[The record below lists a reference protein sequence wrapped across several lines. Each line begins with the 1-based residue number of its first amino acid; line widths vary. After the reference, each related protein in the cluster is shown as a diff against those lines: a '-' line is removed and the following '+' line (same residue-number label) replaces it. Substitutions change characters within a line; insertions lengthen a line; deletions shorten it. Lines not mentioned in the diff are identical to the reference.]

1 MITISKHFFA
11 KIAPVVLLAGLGIT
25 VMAGCSAPEVKDS
38 MEDASFEL
46 VTHESE
52 KMVYPEDIK
61 GNYTIVGYIY
71 TNCPDVCPMIVSNM
85 KKIQKKVESEIEEP
99 VQFMAISFD
108 PERDDPENMRK
119 YYNAHDLSNPPW
131 TFLTGDT
138 TTVDSLMDRM
148 GIFTEVSYSS
158 TTESG
163 EDVYFITHTD
173 RISLFD
179 KKGRLRQHYRG
190 SSTPPEVLVEDIES
204 L

>member
-1 MITISKHFFA
+1 MITPDRTLPA
-11 KIAPVVLLAGLGIT
+11 KIASLIALPLLG
-25 VMAGCSAPEVKDS
+25 MALLSGCNAPEVKDD
-38 MEDASFEL
+38 MKDASYEL
-46 VTHESE
+46 TTHQAESFT
-52 KMVYPEDIK
+52 YPEDIK
-61 GNYTIVGYIY
+61 GSYTIVGYIY
-71 TNCPDVCPMIVSNM
+71 TNCPDVCPMIISNM
-85 KKIQKKVESEIEEP
+85 KKIQKKVEAEVEEP

-108 PERDDPENMRK
+108 PERDDPETLRK

-148 GIFTEVSYSS
+148 GIVTEVSYSS

-190 SSTPPEVLVEDIES
+190 SATPPEVLVQDIQS

>member
-1 MITISKHFFA
+1 MLPLLGMA
-11 KIAPVVLLAGLGIT
+11 VLS
-25 VMAGCSAPEVKDS
+25 GCNAPEVKDD
-38 MEDASFEL
+38 MKDASYEL
-46 VTHESE
+46 TTHQAESFT
-52 KMVYPEDIK
+52 YPRDIK
-61 GNYTIVGYIY
+61 GSYTIVGYIY
-71 TNCPDVCPMIVSNM
+71 TNCPDVCPMIISNM
-85 KKIQKKVESEIEEP
+85 KKIQKKVEAEVEEP

-108 PERDDPENMRK
+108 PERDDPETLRK

-138 TTVDSLMDRM
+138 TTVDSLMNRM
-148 GIFTEVSYSS
+148 GIVSEVSYSS

-190 SSTPPEVLVEDIES
+190 SATPPEVLVQDIQS